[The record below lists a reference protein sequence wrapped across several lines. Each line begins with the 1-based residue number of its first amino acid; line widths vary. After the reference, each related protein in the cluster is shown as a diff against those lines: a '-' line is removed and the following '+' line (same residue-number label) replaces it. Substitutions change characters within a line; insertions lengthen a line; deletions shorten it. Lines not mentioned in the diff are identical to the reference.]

1 MYTDAGSLQT
11 VASSLVAMMLPLLC
25 LLLVSVA
32 VTSAWPYDH
41 VLVNTANGP
50 VQGDVLTLH
59 TGDKINTFLGIP
71 YAEPPVG
78 ARRWAV
84 SFVKSTILLFTNQMG

>member
-1 MYTDAGSLQT
+1 
-11 VASSLVAMMLPLLC
+11 MMLPLLC

-41 VLVNTANGP
+41 VLVETANGP
-50 VQGDVLTLH
+50 VQGDVLVLH
-59 TGDKINTFLGIP
+59 NDVKINTFLGVP

-78 ARRWAV
+78 PLRWMVLCSQFA
-84 SFVKSTILLFTNQMG
+84 K